1 MSQEVWKHLANGVD
15 LIYLPELPGGPK
27 KPEIAILRLPEKM
40 YNEFDD
46 DPQGFLEKNDVFHG
60 VPLNRVDNMHSAKKK
75 GKGISVIVLAV
86 HRPSS
91 TVVSFS
97 EPEGS

>member
-1 MSQEVWKHLANGVD
+1 MSQDLWKHLGNGVD
-15 LIYLPELPGGPK
+15 VIYVPDLPGGPK
-27 KPEIAILRLPEKM
+27 KPEIAILRLSDTV

-46 DPQGFLEKNDVFHG
+46 DPQGFLEKHDVFH
-60 VPLNRVDNMHSAKKK
+60 VPLNRVDNMHASKKK
-75 GKGISVIVLAV
+75 AKGTSVIVLGV